1 MVEALELSLN
11 EIGVLLLIA
20 SSIPVPVARP
30 TVRLIEELLFLF
42 QSPLNVIEIVTVLPS
57 LMFVSLQEFK
67 REWYGPAGHCCN
79 YGESNTGLFSILASG
94 CRLSIGKSRTGEGLS
109 RLTFPE
115 KSSVSSRNPP
125 PSDKVRSG
133 LRWW

>member
-30 TVRLIEELLFLF
+30 TVRLIEELLFFF
-42 QSPLNVIEIVTVLPS
+42 QSPLNVTEIVTVLPS

-67 REWYGPAGHCCN
+67 REWYGPAA
-79 YGESNTGLFSILASG
+79 LL
-94 CRLSIGKSRTGEGLS
+94 
-109 RLTFPE
+109 
-115 KSSVSSRNPP
+115 
-125 PSDKVRSG
+125 
-133 LRWW
+133 